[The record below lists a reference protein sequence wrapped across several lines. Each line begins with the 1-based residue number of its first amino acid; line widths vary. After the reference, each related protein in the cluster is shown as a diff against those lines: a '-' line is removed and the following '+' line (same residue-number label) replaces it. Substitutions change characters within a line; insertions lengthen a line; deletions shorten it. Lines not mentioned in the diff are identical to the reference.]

1 MIKLMTMKMT
11 VTIKNIENNDRGYMI
26 LIKLLLVMIA
36 IAIMIVMITM
46 MIATVETLVDKILF
60 LITII
65 I

>member
-11 VTIKNIENNDRGYMI
+11 VTIKNIRNNDRGYMI

-46 MIATVETLVDKILF
+46 MIATVET
-60 LITII
+60 
-65 I
+65 